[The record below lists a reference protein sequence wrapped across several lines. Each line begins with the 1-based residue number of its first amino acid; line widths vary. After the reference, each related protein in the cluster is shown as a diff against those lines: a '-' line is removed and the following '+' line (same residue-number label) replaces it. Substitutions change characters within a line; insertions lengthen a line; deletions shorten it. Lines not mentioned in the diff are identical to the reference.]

1 MGWGD
6 AFFPSELVGGRS
18 GSPPAVVTA
27 NFVSAHL
34 ACAHAEGSPQAGA
47 CLDTIRCFDS
57 VSLLSLRVLLEA
69 CGAPRCLFEVLRLWQ
84 GLERHIWTGDGP
96 TGCTVRLPRQRGLP
110 QGDAIAPW
118 ALNLVMGAWLQHLP
132 AIDLVRVYLDD
143 RCLIDASP
151 GRIALALERTQA
163 FDHLFGMEIH
173 PRKSVRFQF
182 GNPRCQDAARW
193 LALPECTVIKYLGV
207 ALQTTLVTN
216 FELGDSRATAV
227 KAKILRA
234 RALPEHDTRRAL
246 LPSFLQGLYSE
257 GVALS
262 KRVTDSLSTAVCQA
276 WWGPTLHVRNWMRSV
291 AYTLG
296 LLGPLHRLAPSAVQL
311 YSTVISL
318 GRLFQWAPALVQRL
332 WRVFQLGD
340 RFLGFAGILHRA
352 LATLSWSWPRP
363 AALRTGEA
371 QVIQL
376 DKLTS
381 PGTRGEQ
388 VRHVLRHG
396 LRQWWWR
403 TWDGSR
409 PAHEGIGSGVDRASS
424 LQPLLAMR
432 AGRQDFGWDG
442 SLRGARY
449 ARFLADALWS
459 RYRLHQAKLV
469 QTACCRR
476 CGLEDEHVLHLL
488 WGCQANQARLAQ
500 LRCEWI
506 AGALPGGRIRAEDLP
521 AGLPKCLR
529 QCGVLPVDGAGC
541 SPAQV
546 RALQGYFVDVLQAW
560 GRDRAV
566 GSTDCD
572 SDVE

>member
-1 MGWGD
+1 MLWTLARSSLFPGSRLVWFASPNRGGGARPITILMVVYRIWSSRMARHLATWGD

-57 VSLLSLRVLLEA
+57 V
-69 CGAPRCLFEVLRLWQ
+69 
-84 GLERHIWTGDGP
+84 WTGDGP

-163 FDHLFGMEIH
+163 FDQLFGMEIH

-352 LATLSWSWPRP
+352 LSTLSWSWPRP

-376 DKLTS
+376 DRLTS
-381 PGTRGEQ
+381 PGTCGEQ
-388 VRHVLRHG
+388 VRHVLRQG

-403 TWDGSR
+403 T
-409 PAHEGIGSGVDRASS
+409 
-424 LQPLLAMR
+424 
-432 AGRQDFGWDG
+432 
-442 SLRGARY
+442 
-449 ARFLADALWS
+449 
-459 RYRLHQAKLV
+459 
-469 QTACCRR
+469 
-476 CGLEDEHVLHLL
+476 
-488 WGCQANQARLAQ
+488 
-500 LRCEWI
+500 
-506 AGALPGGRIRAEDLP
+506 
-521 AGLPKCLR
+521 
-529 QCGVLPVDGAGC
+529 
-541 SPAQV
+541 
-546 RALQGYFVDVLQAW
+546 
-560 GRDRAV
+560 
-566 GSTDCD
+566 
-572 SDVE
+572 

>member
-1 MGWGD
+1 MSSPALATALLWLRRCPRQGCRQRECRHHLDLVHCRVHAVRHTLGYLMVVYRIWSSRMARHLATWGD

-57 VSLLSLRVLLEA
+57 VSLLRLRVLLEA
-69 CGAPRCLFEVLRLWQ
+69 CGAPRCLFEVLQLWQ

-132 AIDLVRVYLDD
+132 VIDLVRVYLDD

-163 FDHLFGMEIH
+163 FDQLFGMEIH

-227 KAKILRA
+227 KAKILRG

-262 KRVTDSLSTAVCQA
+262 KRVTDSLSTHSCLPGMVGSDSACQELDA
-276 WWGPTLHVRNWMRSV
+276 QCCIHSWIVRPSSSARSV
-291 AYTLG
+291 CSAALQHRDKFRPPLPVGTCLG
-296 LLGPLHRLAPSAVQL
+296 S
-311 YSTVISL
+311 
-318 GRLFQWAPALVQRL
+318 
-332 WRVFQLGD
+332 
-340 RFLGFAGILHRA
+340 
-352 LATLSWSWPRP
+352 ATL
-363 AALRTGEA
+363 ALF
-371 QVIQL
+371 
-376 DKLTS
+376 S
-381 PGTRGEQ
+381 
-388 VRHVLRHG
+388 
-396 LRQWWWR
+396 
-403 TWDGSR
+403 
-409 PAHEGIGSGVDRASS
+409 
-424 LQPLLAMR
+424 
-432 AGRQDFGWDG
+432 
-442 SLRGARY
+442 
-449 ARFLADALWS
+449 
-459 RYRLHQAKLV
+459 
-469 QTACCRR
+469 
-476 CGLEDEHVLHLL
+476 
-488 WGCQANQARLAQ
+488 N
-500 LRCEWI
+500 
-506 AGALPGGRIRAEDLP
+506 
-521 AGLPKCLR
+521 
-529 QCGVLPVDGAGC
+529 
-541 SPAQV
+541 
-546 RALQGYFVDVLQAW
+546 
-560 GRDRAV
+560 
-566 GSTDCD
+566 
-572 SDVE
+572 